1 MTEAE
6 FQSQIID
13 YAHLRGWLV
22 AHFRGVR
29 VQRGNG
35 TVHYQTP
42 VAADGK
48 GFVDLVLVRERVVF
62 AEIKVGKNKMTNEQ
76 NMWADALWK
85 AGRQEFYLWY
95 PKDFDDIVKVLG
107 PQE

>member
-6 FQSQIID
+6 FQNTIIE

-29 VQRGNG
+29 VQRRNG

-48 GFVDLVLVRERVVF
+48 GFPDLVLVRERVVW
-62 AEIKVGKNKMTNEQ
+62 AEIKVGYNKMTKEQ
-76 NMWADALWK
+76 ETWADALKK
-85 AGRQEFYLWY
+85 AGQEFHLWK
-95 PKDFDDIVKVLG
+95 PEDFDDIVIVLG
-107 PQE
+107 PQD